1 MGLAEYPKPNCS
13 CHTCDMERSHM
24 TRNVTFKKAVVEG
37 STEVFENWL
46 AGLDVAELR
55 QAQKSCSD
63 WLCRANNPAKYPAMR
78 PASVQALK
86 PQVAARKGLI
96 DARVAELVPREPGRI
111 GMTPEEI
118 AVVTD
123 RNELFAIKNA
133 LQSTYS
139 KRKWALESAED
150 MLASASESGKY
161 SSAELAALEADVV
174 KRRKLLDQVTPGK
187 EAAVKAYAKH
197 KKPACT
203 QAAYEKIVLKAES
216 AFKAKTK
223 KGQQEQLA
231 ELLQLLKQQ

>member
-1 MGLAEYPKPNCS
+1 MA
-13 CHTCDMERSHM
+13 
-24 TRNVTFKKAVVEG
+24 RNIMFKAAVIEG
-37 STEVFENWL
+37 TNKIFKNWL
-46 AGLDVAELR
+46 AALDIAELR
-55 QAQKSCSD
+55 LAQKSCSD

-86 PQVAARKGLI
+86 PQVATRKGLI

-118 AVVTD
+118 AAVGD
-123 RNELFAIKNA
+123 SNELFAIKNA
-133 LQSTYS
+133 FQSTYS

-174 KRRKLLDQVTPGK
+174 KRQKLLDQVTPGK
-187 EAAVKAYAKH
+187 EAAMKAYARL

-203 QAAYEKIVLKAES
+203 QAAYEEIVLKAES

-223 KGQQEQLA
+223 KAQQLQLA
-231 ELLQLLKQQ
+231 ELLQLLKQQQ